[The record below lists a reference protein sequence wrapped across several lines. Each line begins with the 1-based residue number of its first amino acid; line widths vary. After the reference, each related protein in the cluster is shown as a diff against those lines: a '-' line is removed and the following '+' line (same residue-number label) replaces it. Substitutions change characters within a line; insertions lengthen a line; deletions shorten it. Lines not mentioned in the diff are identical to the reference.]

1 MEGAYPEHGRTQRP
15 LDHLD
20 DRPRDE
26 RQKERPR
33 REPRVVQGEARKQT
47 AARLAAK
54 VPRGGGGSI
63 VRLMG
68 RNWGGYGGG
77 GVDLNSARVG
87 TTPPITPPPVDA
99 ASPLAPWGADWGL
112 IGGN

>member
-1 MEGAYPEHGRTQRP
+1 MSQPVVSGLPRVREHRVEQRQLEQQVREGGERVEGAYPEHGRTQRP

-77 GVDLNSARVG
+77 GG
-87 TTPPITPPPVDA
+87 
-99 ASPLAPWGADWGL
+99 
-112 IGGN
+112 